1 MCHSAAF
8 RVAVPAVTVGRDHQ
22 TVVMTDRTHL
32 QDFDG
37 SELLELWRHIECS
50 RVELEACDTEYGR
63 DTSVLSPRRFD
74 ETKVAGLRPYVHAV
88 GLLAA
93 SWDHH
98 WLLTQT
104 LTTSGVTPHAT
115 WSLIRPAFEAAFHAL
130 WVLDPDGSFNR
141 RRRGLQLE
149 LADAREQRLWAE
161 AAVATGFSN
170 ADESRR
176 ALDVL
181 NSTYQTLDREA
192 RLFNA
197 AAKDMNRL
205 ANLVTDLPK
214 LRSLAPMQ
222 AGIRAWLVAAWR
234 QMSGMQHGHSYA
246 MLAASQRSEVVE
258 IPGGYQVLLSP
269 NEEALQWHV
278 KAAVTLHLRAVER
291 YKELS
296 LRPVST

>member
-1 MCHSAAF
+1 MA
-8 RVAVPAVTVGRDHQ
+8 
-22 TVVMTDRTHL
+22 DRTHL

-37 SELLELWRHIECS
+37 SELLKLWRHIDRS
-50 RVELEACDTEYGR
+50 WVALEVCDAEYGR
-63 DTSVLSPRRFD
+63 DTSILSARRFD
-74 ETKVAGLRPYVHAV
+74 EGKVAGLRPYLHAA

-130 WVLDPDGSFNR
+130 WVLDPDDSFNR

-149 LADAREQRLWAE
+149 LADAREQKLWAE

-170 ADESRR
+170 AEESQRT
-176 ALDVL
+176 LDAL
-181 NSTYQTLDREA
+181 NSTYQALDREA
-192 RLFNA
+192 RHFNA

-205 ANLVTDLPK
+205 ANLVTELPR
-214 LRSLAPMQ
+214 LRSLASMH
-222 AGIRAWLVAAWR
+222 AGIRAWLVATWR
-234 QMSGMQHGHSYA
+234 QMSGLQHSHSYA

-269 NEEALQWHV
+269 NEDALQWHV

-296 LRPVST
+296 LRTLGQ